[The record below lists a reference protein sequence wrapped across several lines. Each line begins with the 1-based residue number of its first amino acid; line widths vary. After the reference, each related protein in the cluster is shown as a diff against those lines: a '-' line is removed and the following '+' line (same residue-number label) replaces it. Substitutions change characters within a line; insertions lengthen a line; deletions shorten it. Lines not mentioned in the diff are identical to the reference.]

1 MPTTCKIWL
10 RNDTKVYNCGEKV
23 EGTVEL
29 TVTETKRMNA
39 IRLIIAGVATV
50 DWDQFRGAKKTLRFK
65 GSEACFDSEIDLL
78 GANGEEVDVQAGTT
92 SYSFDCYLPD
102 SLPPSFEGEY
112 GRIQYI
118 ITVVLQRS
126 GRVDKTF
133 TIEFTVRRG
142 LDLNAEPSSIRRPAR
157 IESSNTFRCWPCR
170 SGPLVVALQVPATGF
185 VAGQR
190 IPVVLEVSN
199 RSGCKIHLIQLKL
212 VMVVAYTSDTPR
224 VKVKT
229 NRQDVTGAEL
239 DQVDDPD
246 VVRYEESILVPQTP
260 VTSTDDSCKII
271 QIVYE
276 LEAELEVGA
285 LHQVMKLA
293 IPIVIGTVPLDSDR
307 RESTIMEIES

>member
-10 RNDTKVYNCGEKV
+10 TNDTKVYNCGEKV

-78 GANGEEVDVQAGTT
+78 GANGEEVDVQAGTST
-92 SYSFDCYLPD
+92 YSFDCYLPD
-102 SLPPSFEGEY
+102 SLPPSFEGEH

-142 LDLNAEPSSIRRPAR
+142 LDLNAEPSAVRRPAR
-157 IESSNTFRCWPCR
+157 VESSNTFRCWPCR
-170 SGPLVVALQVPATGF
+170 SGPLLVEMQVPATGF
-185 VAGQR
+185 VPGQR

-229 NRQDVTGAEL
+229 YRQDVTGAEL
-239 DQVDDPD
+239 DQIDDPD

-260 VTSTDDSCKII
+260 VTSSSDSCKII

-285 LHQVMKLA
+285 LHQVTKLA
-293 IPIVIGTVPLDSDR
+293 IPIVIGTVPLDTDR